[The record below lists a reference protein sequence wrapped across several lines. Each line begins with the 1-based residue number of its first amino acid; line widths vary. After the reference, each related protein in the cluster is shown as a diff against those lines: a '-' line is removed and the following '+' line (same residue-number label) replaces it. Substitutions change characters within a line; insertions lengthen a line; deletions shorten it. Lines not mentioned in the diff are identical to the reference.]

1 MKMSNL
7 SYSKIVRVGDVCIKT
22 NVGFHKILELKPH
35 FLDFTF
41 LVNKQPLEGRI
52 PKASKLNLK
61 WVAFTRFWN

>member
-7 SYSKIVRVGDVCIKT
+7 SYLKIVRIGDVCIKT

-41 LVNKQPLEGRI
+41 LVNKQPLEGII

-61 WVAFTRFWN
+61 